1 LILHPYRANGLIG
14 AEKVK
19 TARNETPATASRK
32 LSTEE
37 LASALR
43 VATQTP
49 RASLC
54 RLGHYMGLRPVKLP
68 NGKLLWDAAEVERL
82 LSGEVL

>member
-1 LILHPYRANGLIG
+1 M
-14 AEKVK
+14 K
-19 TARNETPATASRK
+19 TARNENHVTASRK

-37 LASALR
+37 LAAALR

>member
-1 LILHPYRANGLIG
+1 M
-14 AEKVK
+14 K
-19 TARNETPATASRK
+19 TARNESLVTASRK

-37 LASALR
+37 LAATLR

-82 LSGEVL
+82 LSGEVLE